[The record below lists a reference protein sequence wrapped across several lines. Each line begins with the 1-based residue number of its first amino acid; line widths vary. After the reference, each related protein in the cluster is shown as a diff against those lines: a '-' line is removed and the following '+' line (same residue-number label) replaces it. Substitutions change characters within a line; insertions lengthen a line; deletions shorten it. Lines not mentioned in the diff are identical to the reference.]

1 MTMHRILLIVL
12 VLALCATLTACP
24 GVSGVQ
30 KAIDL
35 AGATAPGVDPGM
47 IGPPEP
53 PMHGF
58 DVVEIIV
65 YILAA
70 LGLAPT
76 ARVLMLLKPL
86 IFVLLRAILGKKAD
100 MLQGIG
106 KQQPEAPAA
115 PAPTPETK

>member
-1 MTMHRILLIVL
+1 MNRIVL
-12 VLALCATLTACP
+12 LVVVLALCATLTACP
-24 GVSGVQ
+24 SVGGVQ
-30 KAIDL
+30 KAIEE
-35 AGATAPGVDPGM
+35 AGATVPPSPGL

-106 KQQPEAPAA
+106 KQQPEAPTA

>member
-1 MTMHRILLIVL
+1 MTMHRIVLLVL

-24 GVSGVQ
+24 SVGAVQ
-30 KAIDL
+30 KAIDV
-35 AGATAPGVDPGM
+35 AGSTAGVDPGM

-65 YILAA
+65 YCLAA

>member
-1 MTMHRILLIVL
+1 VNRIVL
-12 VLALCATLTACP
+12 LVVVLALCATLTACP
-24 GVSGVQ
+24 NVSDVQ

-35 AGATAPGVDPGM
+35 AGSVAPVPPGI
-47 IGPPEP
+47 IGPPEAP
-53 PMHGF
+53 PHGF
-58 DVVEIIV
+58 DVVEILV

-76 ARVLMLLKPL
+76 ARILMMLKPL

>member
-1 MTMHRILLIVL
+1 MHRILLLVV

-24 GVSGVQ
+24 SVKSVTDSMQ
-30 KAIDL
+30 Q
-35 AGATAPGVDPGM
+35 AGSTVPVPGI
-47 IGPPEP
+47 IGPPEAP
-53 PMHGF
+53 AHGF
-58 DVVEIIV
+58 DVVEILV

-115 PAPTPETK
+115 PAPTLETK